1 MSAIVRNI
9 MSETPLGRIEPMR
22 NGRAGTAGRPSA
34 SWLAG
39 LGVLAASCS
48 AGATTIIDWHS
59 GHPSNHNPGSPV
71 QAIVPFDDGSGP
83 RTCVG
88 GGFPS
93 AGALEAAGVACW
105 NGSAWTPLGARSAA
119 GEAFALLVANGALWA
134 GRSGGVERWNG
145 SSWVPAG
152 PFQASQVNALASYR
166 GQVHAAGFFGEFQAH
181 APGIARWTGSRWE
194 TIGRLPINVLAELLV
209 VDDALVVG
217 GSFTTIDNRPAP
229 GLARWDGAQWMPWPS
244 GCDGAIR
251 ALAQGPQGLVVAGDF
266 QSCGGEPTGP
276 VARWDGSRWQ
286 ALGADLPGPVRAL
299 AIHDHRVIA
308 AGVHADADL
317 PEAWV
322 AEWGDGRWSSL
333 AERTPGLILAI
344 AAGPAGLEIAGSFA
358 ASADIPASNVARR
371 VAGRWLP
378 YATGAIEGRV
388 ATLLSHQGALY
399 AGGHFI
405 VPGDQPIRHLAR
417 WDGRSW
423 QALGSTLDASVEAL
437 AVYGGRLH
445 AGGSFTAAG
454 SQTLRHVARLDGDW
468 QPLADGTA
476 WPVHGL
482 VPWRN
487 GLVARE
493 WQFSASASSFRL
505 RIWDGEVWSAIAPDQ
520 EIQVTPPIAVDGS
533 LVFAVLGPRPVG
545 LPQSRQIVAWNGSSL
560 ATVGEPFWDPPSALA
575 SHAGALFAT
584 GPLAGSSLPNTNF
597 ARYDGSAWQALP
609 ASSHRAGSNG
619 QVFALHQGELWAG
632 GSFRETGQPGG
643 RQLARWTG
651 TRFEPVG
658 NDIGGALGPV
668 LASQGARL
676 IAGRGGR
683 IGSEAITAA
692 LVAHGPALATS
703 IRWQDPGLVVAG
715 MTAILTVE
723 VEAANAPRAGHL
735 SVIGIP
741 SGACTALDPE
751 RLDARR
757 SRYRCKLRWTRPGPQ
772 ALTAFYSGGGHDDTA
787 WHAARSQ
794 PYLVD
799 VRAEPP
805 LFKSGFEPPG
815 H

>member
-1 MSAIVRNI
+1 MFAILRHI
-9 MSETPLGRIEPMR
+9 YGGAPLARIETMR
-22 NGRAGTAGRPSA
+22 RSLAGHADRSIA

-39 LGVLAASCS
+39 LGALAASCS
-48 AGATTIIDWHS
+48 AGAATIVDWHT
-59 GHPSNHNPGSPV
+59 GHPGNHNPGSPV
-71 QAIVPFDDGSGP
+71 QAIVQFDDGSGP

-88 GGFPS
+88 GGFRS

-119 GEAFALLVANGALWA
+119 GEVFALLVADGELWA

-145 SSWVPAG
+145 STWVVAG
-152 PFQASQVNALASYR
+152 PSQASLVNALASYR
-166 GQVHAAGFFGEFQAH
+166 GQAHAAGFFGKFQAH
-181 APGIARWTGSRWE
+181 EPGIARWTGSRWE

-217 GSFTTIDNRPAP
+217 GSFTTIDDRPVP
-229 GLARWDGAQWMPWPS
+229 GLARWDGTQWTPWPS

-251 ALAQGPQGLVVAGDF
+251 ALVHGPQGLLVGGDF
-266 QSCGGEPTGP
+266 QACGGQPTGP
-276 VARWDGSRWQ
+276 VARWDGSRWH
-286 ALGADLPGPVRAL
+286 ALGAGLPGPVRAL

-308 AGVHADADL
+308 AGVHVDADL

-322 AEWGDGRWSSL
+322 AEWNEGRWSSL
-333 AERTPGLILAI
+333 AERTPGIVLAM
-344 AAGPAGLEIAGSFA
+344 APGPAGLEIAGGFE
-358 ASADIPASNVARR
+358 ASTDIPASNVARR

-399 AGGHFI
+399 AGGHFV
-405 VPGDQPIRHLAR
+405 VPGDEPIRHLAR
-417 WDGRSW
+417 WDGGRW
-423 QALGSTLDASVEAL
+423 TAVGSTFDAGVEAL

-468 QPLADGTA
+468 QPLAEGTA

-482 VPWRN
+482 VSWRN

-493 WQFSASASSFRL
+493 WQVSASASSFRL
-505 RIWDGEVWSAIAPDQ
+505 GLWDGGQWTSIAPDRVI
-520 EIQVTPPIAVDGS
+520 ESTPPIAVDGS
-533 LVFAVLGPRPVG
+533 LVFTIVEPRPAG
-545 LPQSRQIVAWNGSSL
+545 LPYRQVVAWNGSAL
-560 ATVGEPFWDPPSALA
+560 AAVGEPFWNPPSALA

-584 GPLAGSSLPNTNF
+584 GPLAGSSLNSTNL
-597 ARYDGSAWQALP
+597 ARYDGSVWQAVP
-609 ASSHRAGSNG
+609 ASSNRAGSNG

-658 NDIGGALGPV
+658 KDIGGLLGPV
-668 LASQGARL
+668 LASHGARL

-692 LVAHGPALATS
+692 LIAHGPALATS
-703 IRWQDPGLVVAG
+703 IRWQDPGPVVAG
-715 MTAILTVE
+715 TAATLTVV
-723 VEAANAPRAGHL
+723 VEASSAPRAGHL
-735 SVIGIP
+735 SVIGTP
-741 SGACTALDPE
+741 SGACTALEPE
-751 RLDARR
+751 PLTERTAR
-757 SRYRCKLRWTRPGPQ
+757 YLCKLRWSRPGTQ
-772 ALTAFYSGGGHDDTA
+772 ALTAFYSGGGRDDSA
-787 WHAARSQ
+787 WHAARTE
-794 PYLVD
+794 PYVVE